1 LPGGHLQTIY
11 ARTLAKHV
19 ELNYRRER
27 LDTGDGD
34 FIDLDWIDTDQD
46 DARLLVLFHGLEG
59 CSRSHYAL
67 ALMSMAR
74 RRGWRGVVPHF
85 RGCSG
90 EPNRLARS
98 YHSGDTA
105 EIDWI
110 LRRLHARFLSAQMYV
125 LGVSLGGNMLLK
137 WLGEQG
143 ESACRIIQGA
153 VGVSV
158 PVDLVAAARELDRGM
173 KRLIYTQSFLR
184 PLRQKVLEKI
194 TQHQLL
200 LDPRQV
206 RRASTFREFDNLYT
220 APVHGFKDAE
230 DYWTRASS
238 KPWLKHILVPTLLIS
253 ARNDPFL
260 PISSLPTYSEVSNAV
275 TMLCPNYGGHV
286 GFVSGG
292 FPGSLDW
299 LPQQV
304 FAFFS
309 DKA

>member
-1 LPGGHLQTIY
+1 MQTIY
-11 ARTLAKHV
+11 ACYRVRVGHV
-19 ELNYRRER
+19 EYRRER
-27 LDTGDGD
+27 WETPDND
-34 FIDLDWIDTDQD
+34 FIDLDWVDSENA
-46 DARLLVLFHGLEG
+46 DAKLLVVFHGLEG
-59 CSRSHYAL
+59 CSRRQYAL
-67 ALMSMAR
+67 ALMGMAR
-74 RRGWRGVVPHF
+74 RLGWRGVVPHF

-90 EPNRLARS
+90 EPNRLVRS

-110 LRRLHARFLSAQMYV
+110 LRRLHARFPRAQMYG

-173 KRLIYTQSFLR
+173 KRLIYAQSFLR
-184 PLRQKVLEKI
+184 PLRQKVLGKI
-194 TQHQLL
+194 TAHQLP

-238 KPWLKHILVPTLLIS
+238 KPWLKHIEVPTLLIN

-260 PISSLPTYSEVSNAV
+260 PVSALPKRNEVSAAV
-275 TMLCPNYGGHV
+275 ALAFPGAGGHM

-304 FAFFS
+304 FAFFG
-309 DKA
+309 DKE